1 MKFYQEL
8 TLLPDAESSPYFL
21 WSKVYTQIHIALAH
35 AKNEYQLTGFGVS
48 FPQYRFE
55 KQGNK
60 TWATL
65 GVKLRVFA
73 QSEEELHKLN
83 LAKWLERLADY
94 VHLKSVQ
101 AVPKNHRHAIFKRH
115 HPKNLQKVAGE
126 FAEFKGIDFETA
138 LKHCQ
143 TYKAKSENYPF
154 IALTSETTGQDFRL
168 HIIKEMAEQATQG
181 EFSSYGLGVS
191 VPDF

>member
-8 TLLPDAESSPYFL
+8 TLIPNDEILPYFL
-21 WSKVYTQIHIALAH
+21 WSKVYTQLHIAIVD
-35 AKNEYQLTGFGVS
+35 NGNFNIGVS

-55 KQGNK
+55 EQGNK

-73 QSEEELHKLN
+73 QTEQELSDLN
-83 LAKWLERLADY
+83 LAKWLERLTDY

-101 AVPKNHRHAIFKRH
+101 PVPENHRHAIFKRH
-115 HPKNLQKVAGE
+115 HPKNLHKVAGE
-126 FAEFKGIDFETA
+126 FAKFKGIDFETA
-138 LKHCQ
+138 LTHCQ
-143 TYKAKSENYPF
+143 THKAQPKNYPF
-154 IALTSETTGQDFRL
+154 IRLKSETTGQDFCL
-168 HIIKEMAEQATQG
+168 MIEKETVEQAVIG
-181 EFSSYGLGVS
+181 EFGSYGLGGAS